1 MEMFL
6 LDGSEHSNVLTVFS
20 LSGINTAFASV
31 NLTQNR
37 KWVGETDYGIL
48 RAPRVLKKYREN
60 SCCPALSDLSALS
73 VVQLNVQ
80 IYLGCTSPT

>member
-37 KWVGETDYGIL
+37 KWVGETDYGML
-48 RAPRVLKKYREN
+48 RAPRVLKN
-60 SCCPALSDLSALS
+60 SCCPALTDISALS
-73 VVQLNVQ
+73 VVQLHVQ
-80 IYLGCTSPT
+80 IYIRCTSST